1 MEVAM
6 LKLLTR
12 YWWVFGVRG
21 ALAIIYGL
29 FLFISRDLSLYGFVM
44 ASGFFILT
52 ESLLLL
58 IITFGRDVEKTL
70 MISIESILG
79 SVIAAV
85 IILGAGV
92 GSMLMPGVTSVMVP
106 VNIGVWAI
114 MTGALGLIHAASL
127 KSQMQVAWSFMLS
140 SLPALLCGVWLIMQK
155 DAGALSLRL
164 LIAAF
169 AVFYGVLQAVMIFKV
184 RSSAPQS

>member
-1 MEVAM
+1 MFQ
-6 LKLLTR
+6 LLRR
-12 YWWVFGVRG
+12 YWWVFALRG
-21 ALAIIYGL
+21 ALAVFYGL
-29 FLFISRDLSLYGFVM
+29 FLFVNREPSLYSFIMVSGTFVL
-44 ASGFFILT
+44 F

-58 IITFGRDVEKTL
+58 IITFGQNVEKTR
-70 MISIESILG
+70 MISIEGILG

-106 VNIGVWAI
+106 VYIGAWTL
-114 MTGALGLIHAASL
+114 MTGAFGLIHAASL
-127 KSQMQVAWSFMLS
+127 RSQMQVAWALMLS
-140 SLPALLCGVWLIMQK
+140 SLLALLCCAWLIMQR

-169 AVFYGVLQAVMIFKV
+169 AVLYGLLQAVMIFKV
-184 RSSAPQS
+184 RSSAAKA